1 MLWRMV
7 GMIGSWKMTFQEGRW
22 VGGENGER
30 LKGLW
35 HWVQMW

>member
-1 MLWRMV
+1 MT
-7 GMIGSWKMTFQEGRW
+7 GSWKMTFQEGRW

-35 HWVQMW
+35 HRV